1 MLPLGIS
8 TPRAGQLVA
17 VEIGEQAPCY
27 AKTSGCTK
35 NSPIF
40 RSPPASC
47 AYYVTNSRL
56 EAFQKPDLTSNPY
69 SPASTDHTL
78 KEQRVYSQVDR
89 STRKQAIQH
98 QLGIQHFDAAKMVY
112 SNVSPNILVASPE
125 CGTEGPNHS
134 GGYRAYPGVMSK
146 SLKSTYLHIYRR

>member
-1 MLPLGIS
+1 MLHQTMLSRTFDEGNNRLAFGHTDNETPTPTKRPSVPPDLPLGIS

-17 VEIGEQAPCY
+17 VEIGGQAREY

-69 SPASTDHTL
+69 SPASMDHTL
-78 KEQRVYSQVDR
+78 KEQRVHSQDDTVR
-89 STRKQAIQH
+89 SKT
-98 QLGIQHFDAAKMVY
+98 
-112 SNVSPNILVASPE
+112 S
-125 CGTEGPNHS
+125 HS
-134 GGYRAYPGVMSK
+134 T
-146 SLKSTYLHIYRR
+146 STWHSAL